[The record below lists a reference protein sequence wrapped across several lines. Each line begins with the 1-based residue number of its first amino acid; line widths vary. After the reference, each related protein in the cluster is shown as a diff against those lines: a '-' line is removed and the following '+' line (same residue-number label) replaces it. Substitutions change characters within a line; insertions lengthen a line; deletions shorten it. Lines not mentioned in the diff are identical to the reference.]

1 MKLTSDIDRINA
13 CRMYDFRSKG
23 QRSRSQ
29 GSFQFLSTLWLR
41 ADLTDLFYTWF
52 RYSPW
57 RVNVSWSIS
66 RSRGQRSRSHRSFE
80 IKVTLVIRSF
90 CTIFRIKGQGH
101 MGCSK
106 VLRCPLCQGHTGH
119 LKFLLYPFC
128 GFVLFRPNHFVCG
141 LHTTHEGAMCRAPF
155 SRWNV
160 KGQGQTRRS
169 DFYLVR
175 CMGSPLM
182 LGDTD

>member
-1 MKLTSDIDRINA
+1 M
-13 CRMYDFRSKG
+13 CRDPFPGHEVKG
-23 QRSRSQ
+23 Q
-29 GSFQFLSTLWLR
+29 GHTGHLKLR
-41 ADLTDLFYTWF
+41 
-52 RYSPW
+52 SPW
-57 RVNVSWSIS
+57 LLEVFAVSAAWLCTYLSETLHLWHTYNIWSDDVS
-66 RSRGQRSRSHRSFE
+66 G
-80 IKVTLVIRSF
+80 
-90 CTIFRIKGQGH
+90 TIFRIKGQGH

-155 SRWNV
+155 SRWKV

-169 DFYLVR
+169 NFYLVR
-175 CMGSPLM
+175 CMGSSLM